1 MNMEQRREKIVSLI
15 NREGSV
21 SFTKLKENFHQ
32 VSEMTLRRDL
42 EYLDRNKRIIRTH
55 GGARSVE
62 VLIGT
67 DDLYL
72 KRTTRNADEKKIIAE
87 KAVSLVQENT
97 TIFLDSG
104 STCTEFARHMPDGP
118 YMIFTTSLSGALE
131 LARLQQA
138 QVGGVLRRLFHD
150 AAVEK
155 PVGLG
160 AFGMHRR
167 PLAQVQRAGLQRH
180 TVGGAAHFASQGI
193 DFIHQMAFAGA
204 PDGGVA
210 GHVGQRI
217 QIEGE
222 KHGVH
227 AHARAGQG
235 RFHPRMPGAYDCYL
249 CLFHV
254 FLRQCRSR
262 SYFSFIIQHPGFFC
276 KGARHNSQMYNMH
289 KN

>member
-42 EYLDRNKRIIRTH
+42 EYLDRSKRIIRTH

-104 STCTEFARHMPDGP
+104 STCTEFARHMPDGR
-118 YMIFTTSLSGALE
+118 T
-131 LARLQQA
+131 
-138 QVGGVLRRLFHD
+138 
-150 AAVEK
+150 
-155 PVGLG
+155 
-160 AFGMHRR
+160 
-167 PLAQVQRAGLQRH
+167 
-180 TVGGAAHFASQGI
+180 
-193 DFIHQMAFAGA
+193 
-204 PDGGVA
+204 
-210 GHVGQRI
+210 
-217 QIEGE
+217 
-222 KHGVH
+222 
-227 AHARAGQG
+227 
-235 RFHPRMPGAYDCYL
+235 
-249 CLFHV
+249 
-254 FLRQCRSR
+254 
-262 SYFSFIIQHPGFFC
+262 
-276 KGARHNSQMYNMH
+276 
-289 KN
+289 

>member
-138 QVGGVLRRLFHD
+138 QVHINASSLSLKGAMTVRDLAMINFHTAFIGVTGYIHSRGFTCGSPEECELKRTVIEHSEKAVMLMDSQKIGVTSMCTFARAEDVSAVVSDGGLDEKTLREF
-150 AAVEK
+150 E
-155 PVGLG
+155 
-160 AFGMHRR
+160 
-167 PLAQVQRAGLQRH
+167 RAGAEVL
-180 TVGGAAHFASQGI
+180 
-193 DFIHQMAFAGA
+193 
-204 PDGGVA
+204 
-210 GHVGQRI
+210 
-217 QIEGE
+217 
-222 KHGVH
+222 
-227 AHARAGQG
+227 
-235 RFHPRMPGAYDCYL
+235 
-249 CLFHV
+249 
-254 FLRQCRSR
+254 
-262 SYFSFIIQHPGFFC
+262 
-276 KGARHNSQMYNMH
+276 
-289 KN
+289 

>member
-131 LARLQQA
+131 RLQQA
-138 QVGGVLRRLFHD
+138 QVHIIGGHMNASSLSLKGAMTVRDLAMINFHTAFIGVTGYIHSRGFTCGSPEECELKRTVIEHSEKAVMLMDSQKIGVTSMCTFARAEDVSAVVSDGGLDEKTLREF
-150 AAVEK
+150 E
-155 PVGLG
+155 
-160 AFGMHRR
+160 
-167 PLAQVQRAGLQRH
+167 RAGAEVL
-180 TVGGAAHFASQGI
+180 
-193 DFIHQMAFAGA
+193 
-204 PDGGVA
+204 
-210 GHVGQRI
+210 
-217 QIEGE
+217 
-222 KHGVH
+222 
-227 AHARAGQG
+227 
-235 RFHPRMPGAYDCYL
+235 
-249 CLFHV
+249 
-254 FLRQCRSR
+254 
-262 SYFSFIIQHPGFFC
+262 
-276 KGARHNSQMYNMH
+276 
-289 KN
+289 

>member
-42 EYLDRNKRIIRTH
+42 EYLDHNKRIIRTH

-118 YMIFTTSLSGALE
+118 YMITTSLSGALE

-138 QVGGVLRRLFHD
+138 QVHIIGGHMNASSLSLKGAMTVRDLAMINFHTAFIGVTGYIHSRGFTCGSPEECELKRTVIEHSEKAVMLMDSQKIGVTSMCTFARAEDVSAVVSDGGLDEKTLREF
-150 AAVEK
+150 E
-155 PVGLG
+155 
-160 AFGMHRR
+160 
-167 PLAQVQRAGLQRH
+167 RAGAEVL
-180 TVGGAAHFASQGI
+180 
-193 DFIHQMAFAGA
+193 
-204 PDGGVA
+204 
-210 GHVGQRI
+210 
-217 QIEGE
+217 
-222 KHGVH
+222 
-227 AHARAGQG
+227 
-235 RFHPRMPGAYDCYL
+235 
-249 CLFHV
+249 
-254 FLRQCRSR
+254 
-262 SYFSFIIQHPGFFC
+262 
-276 KGARHNSQMYNMH
+276 
-289 KN
+289 

>member
-138 QVGGVLRRLFHD
+138 QVHIIGGHMNASSLSLKGAMTVRDLAMINFHTAFIGVTGYIHSRGFTCGSPEECELKRTVIEHSEKAVMLMESQKIGVTSMCTFARAEDVSAVVSDGGLDEKTLREF
-150 AAVEK
+150 E
-155 PVGLG
+155 
-160 AFGMHRR
+160 
-167 PLAQVQRAGLQRH
+167 RAGAEVL
-180 TVGGAAHFASQGI
+180 
-193 DFIHQMAFAGA
+193 
-204 PDGGVA
+204 
-210 GHVGQRI
+210 
-217 QIEGE
+217 
-222 KHGVH
+222 
-227 AHARAGQG
+227 
-235 RFHPRMPGAYDCYL
+235 
-249 CLFHV
+249 
-254 FLRQCRSR
+254 
-262 SYFSFIIQHPGFFC
+262 
-276 KGARHNSQMYNMH
+276 
-289 KN
+289 